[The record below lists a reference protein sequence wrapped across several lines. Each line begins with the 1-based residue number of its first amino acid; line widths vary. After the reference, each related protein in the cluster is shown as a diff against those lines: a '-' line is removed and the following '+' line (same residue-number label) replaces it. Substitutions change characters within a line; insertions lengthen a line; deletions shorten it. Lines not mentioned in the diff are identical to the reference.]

1 MSNKSTAVSGLVS
14 ACNMF
19 KKDLEALPEEA
30 FTKRF
35 GPKVRTVADIVYEVN
50 MVNDMLGMII
60 RGEEP
65 PAWPEGGWGT
75 APGDFNTKDIVLAAF
90 SESSAKIIATAE
102 ALTPEELLA
111 PMQSERGETNRE
123 ERCRFLALHLWYHSG
138 QLNYIQTLFG
148 DDEWHWK

>member
-19 KKDLEALPEEA
+19 KQDLEALPEEA

-65 PAWPEGGWGT
+65 PAWPEGGWVT

-123 ERCRFLALHLWYHSG
+123 ERCRFLALHRWYHSG

>member
-19 KKDLEALPEEA
+19 KQDLEALPEEA

-65 PAWPEGGWGT
+65 PAWPEGGWVT
-75 APGDFNTKDIVLAAF
+75 APGDFNTKDIFLAAF